1 MFVPAV
7 QFSDAEACDR
17 GYAVSLPLPAEDD
30 FFAVVAETNQQQQ
43 KKSCWWKH
51 LLGVPGLRLAYAR
64 IGRALPDLARLLL
77 TGYVVKLAAF
87 LLLLSSDSTSL
98 EPATAAAATDT
109 SLQAGLFLG
118 FLASDLIL
126 TGTIRLVSRQHLIEL
141 EAAAQAGNHRAR
153 TRKFRELNTTLLVA
167 TPMIALLLYF
177 LAHPALSLVGVSDVV
192 AARAAGFCRISIAAV
207 VPRVVITVLS
217 EAVLVPQLGAVPV
230 GALALHAAGFLLCVL
245 VVQVVHGGVGFSWC
259 AGLFVVSDVALAM
272 VRALVLVGYSVCCSV
287 IASDAVPCS
296 APSML

>member
-1 MFVPAV
+1 MFAPAI

-30 FFAVVAETNQQQQ
+30 FFAAVAETNQQQQ
-43 KKSCWWKH
+43 KSRWWKP
-51 LLGVPGLRLAYAR
+51 LLGVPGLRLAFSR
-64 IGRALPDLARLLL
+64 IARALPDLARLLL
-77 TGYVVKLAAF
+77 TGYVVKLAVF

-98 EPATAAAATDT
+98 EQATAAAATAADT
-109 SLQAGLFLG
+109 SLQGGLFLG
-118 FLASDLIL
+118 FLVSDLIL

-177 LAHPALSLVGVSDVV
+177 LAHPALSFMGVDDVV
-192 AARAAGFCRISIAAV
+192 AARAAGFCRVSIAAV
-207 VPRVVITVLS
+207 VPRVVVTVLS

-230 GALALHAAGFLLCVL
+230 GALALHAAGFLVCVL
-245 VVQVVHGGVGFSWC
+245 VLQVVHGGVGFSWC
-259 AGLFVVSDVALAM
+259 AGLFVLSDVALAM
-272 VRALVLVGYSVCCSV
+272 VRIG
-287 IASDAVPCS
+287 
-296 APSML
+296 